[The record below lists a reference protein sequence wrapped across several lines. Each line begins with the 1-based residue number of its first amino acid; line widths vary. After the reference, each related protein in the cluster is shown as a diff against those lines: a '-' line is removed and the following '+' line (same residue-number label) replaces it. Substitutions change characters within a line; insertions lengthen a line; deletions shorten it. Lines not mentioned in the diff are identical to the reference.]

1 MKINFDMEIN
11 LSAWAEAIGYTVVGD
26 KVVSKNVFNLS
37 DFEKCISDY
46 ISESIEGGVNSNAIE
61 ERFFANDD
69 EQQVL
74 RDMLEESE
82 RVETVPSVVTENK
95 DMNSLTREEKLA
107 LIVDGVD
114 AVFLPGKIHGCE
126 DQLYIIYHNTEANS
140 GNGSFE
146 IEIVDYDRVLMIAK
160 EVENNAELFFERL
173 SDVFQGEW
181 RYCNSDAEDYWN
193 FIEEYLN
200 ADFVFGR
207 DGEIAEEFEFI
218 VNWAKD
224 RKQQCSD
231 SKEALEDAA
240 DELEKALEAQ
250 RKFVAWCGGYDK
262 IKEGHYKYNESNQ
275 KIIKGFLKKYGK
287 AYLGN
292 TNFHGEK
299 AEQVRNGRLS
309 PLYEYTGGDV
319 ENFSC
324 DFIVPTNDH
333 LLEELIRIKSVVHYY
348 HKPVIEAIYKR
359 IGELDGLILLWT

>member
-1 MKINFDMEIN
+1 MKINFDMDID

-26 KVVSKNVFNLS
+26 KVVSKNVFKLS
-37 DFEKCISDY
+37 DFEECVSDY
-46 ISESIEGGVNSNAIE
+46 ISESIEGGVNSNAVE

-69 EQQVL
+69 EQHVL

-82 RVETVPSVVTENK
+82 RVETVPSVVTEIT
-95 DMNSLTREEKLA
+95 DTNSLTREEKLA
-107 LIVDGVD
+107 LIVDGAD
-114 AVFLPGKIHGCE
+114 AVFLPGKVHGCE

-146 IEIVDYDRVLMIAK
+146 IEIVDFERVLKLAE

-173 SDVFQGEW
+173 TDVFQGEW

-193 FIEEYLN
+193 FVEDYFN
-200 ADFVFGR
+200 ADFIFGR
-207 DGEIAEEFEFI
+207 DGEINEEFEFI
-218 VNWAKD
+218 VNWAKE

-231 SKEALEDAA
+231 SKEPLEDAA

-275 KIIKGFLKKYGK
+275 RIIK
-287 AYLGN
+287 AYLKK
-292 TNFHGEK
+292 HGIAYLGSTDFRGEN

-309 PLYEYTGGDV
+309 PLFEYTGEDV

-324 DFIVPTNDH
+324 DFIVPTNDY
-333 LLEELIRIKSVVHYY
+333 LLSELIRIKSVVHHY